1 MDRKYWFLFRDGA
14 ILLRKRYG
22 RYEVPES
29 SEPPFE
35 IEGTVHVI
43 AMKEDISYMAVTLR
57 SVIEE
62 SEDYVMIGLRESYDF
77 LPLELYRI
85 AGKASEILFWDRNTR
100 FCPACGTPTELHTPI
115 SKLCPSCGKELF
127 PQVSPAILVMV
138 KKEDKILLV
147 HARNFKRPFKSLVA
161 GFVETGESL
170 EECVQREVKEE
181 TSLEVSHVRYFGSQE
196 WPYPS
201 GLMIGFVA
209 DYISGEIQFL
219 DDELSSGDFYS
230 KENLPM
236 LPQKL
241 SLARKMIDAWMEGKI

>member
-1 MDRKYWFLFRDGA
+1 
-14 ILLRKRYG
+14 
-22 RYEVPES
+22 
-29 SEPPFE
+29 
-35 IEGTVHVI
+35 
-43 AMKEDISYMAVTLR
+43 
-57 SVIEE
+57 
-62 SEDYVMIGLRESYDF
+62 
-77 LPLELYRI
+77 
-85 AGKASEILFWDRNTR
+85 
-100 FCPACGTPTELHTPI
+100 
-115 SKLCPSCGKELF
+115 
-127 PQVSPAILVMV
+127 MV